1 MKRFFSFSIAF
12 LALFF
17 ISSCKQESVETS
29 TGVCLLKT
37 SVYEDKRLEYEYNSL
52 KKLNKFTFYISGQ
65 KSEERT
71 YTYNSS
77 GLEETI
83 FIKHFNMQTNQVD
96 SETRQNLEYTDGKVS
111 KRIQKATSLTYGA
124 VQESYYEYFYN
135 SHGDLITQKDYFK
148 NSAGIF
154 QNVNVTNYIYTYSG
168 TGKILTETNGEYFI
182 TNQYNSED
190 KLAFR
195 IHTLR
200 EFNGI
205 TQTSTD
211 VKYEVSYA
219 GNNSHSEKFEK
230 QGGQY
235 FLAQITETTST
246 YTGDLLISKLSNI
259 TSYKN
264 GNIFS
269 TTPVNT
275 RQTTLTNTYECD

>member
-111 KRIQKATSLTYGA
+111 KRIH
-124 VQESYYEYFYN
+124 